1 MTIRWTPSA
10 LTDVERI
17 YAFVATVDPAR
28 GRAIVEALVNRVE
41 RLTQLPGIG
50 QRVPRYEPREVRRLF
65 IGDYELRYEL
75 KPSTIIVLRVWHTRE
90 DR

>member
-1 MTIRWTPSA
+1 MA
-10 LTDVERI
+10 
-17 YAFVATVDPAR
+17 AVDPAR
-28 GRAIVEALVNRVE
+28 AVRVVEALVNRVE
-41 RLTQLPGIG
+41 RLTQLPRIG
-50 QRVPRYEPREVRRLF
+50 PRIPRYEPREVRRIL